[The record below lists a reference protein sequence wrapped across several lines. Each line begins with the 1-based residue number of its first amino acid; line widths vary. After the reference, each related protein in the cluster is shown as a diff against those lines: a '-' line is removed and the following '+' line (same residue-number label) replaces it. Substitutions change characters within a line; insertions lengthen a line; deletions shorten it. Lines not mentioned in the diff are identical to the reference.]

1 MNTNLSNPSNLAT
14 RTIDL
19 VSAETT
25 PFDAAS
31 GHVLLAS
38 FIGAWSGST
47 RLWLDPAAP
56 SEEGL
61 MDLNAEAILG
71 GRWLRVTYRATAA
84 GKPHGGEMLL
94 GFHKDTGSFEMTW
107 VDSFHTGSAIMT
119 FTGQAKEAGIVD
131 LLSSYVADGQRWGW
145 RTAISSPLPEHLL
158 IESFN
163 VSPQGEEMRAL
174 EARLTRLESET

>member
-1 MNTNLSNPSNLAT
+1 MSTNPSYASSRN
-14 RTIDL
+14 IDL
-19 VSAETT
+19 VSAETG

-38 FIGAWSGST
+38 FIGAWTGST

-56 SEEGL
+56 PEEAAIY
-61 MDLNAEAILG
+61 LNAEAILG
-71 GRWLRVTYRATAA
+71 GRWLRVTYRGVAA

-94 GFHKDTGSFEMTW
+94 GFHKDAGSFEMAW

-119 FTGQAKEAGIVD
+119 FTGQGKEAAIVD
-131 LLSSYVADGQRWGW
+131 LLSSYVAGGQRWGW
-145 RTAISSPLPEHLL
+145 RTAISSPVPDHLL

-163 VSPQGEEMRAL
+163 VSPQNEETPAL
-174 EARLTRLESET
+174 EARLTRLQSDR